1 MLPEHKWETEPLL
14 RFVAGVCFCLSLGSL
29 ASSAVLPRAAF
40 ATQEGKFFMFVTNS
54 LVLHGGT
61 LLLVSVLLRAHGLGW
76 RAAFGFAQPGL
87 ARTIGLAVAGVLVA
101 LPIALVL
108 QQLSA
113 LGMKTV
119 SVEPEVQVVVQTLQ
133 ETQTLQQ
140 RMFFAFVAIA
150 GAPVVEE
157 IIFRGILYPA
167 LKQHGWPRLALWG
180 TSLLFALTHANAATF
195 LPLSFLAMLLVFL
208 YERTGNLLAPIL
220 THSLFNAANYFALV
234 YQSELMDLLRR
245 ISPAQP

>member
-1 MLPEHKWETEPLL
+1 MKL
-14 RFVAGVCFCLSLGSL
+14 RD
-29 ASSAVLPRAAF
+29 
-40 ATQEGKFFMFVTNS
+40 
-54 LVLHGGT
+54 
-61 LLLVSVLLRAHGLGW
+61 VLLNLK
-76 RAAFGFAQPGL
+76 
-87 ARTIGLAVAGVLVA
+87 TSLAVAGVLVA

>member
-1 MLPEHKWETEPLL
+1 MLPEHKWEAEPLL
-14 RFVAGVCFCLSLGSL
+14 RFVAGVCFCLSLGAL
-29 ASSAVLPRAAF
+29 ASSAVLPKAAF
-40 ATQEGKFFMFVTNS
+40 ATQEGKFFLFVTNS

-61 LLLVSVLLRAHGLGW
+61 LLLVAVLLRAHGLGW
-76 RAAFGFAQPGL
+76 RAAFGFARPGL
-87 ARTIGLAVAGVLVA
+87 ARTVALAVGGVLVA
-101 LPIALVL
+101 LPVALVL

-140 RMFFAFVAIA
+140 RVFFAFVALV

-157 IIFRGILYPA
+157 LIFRGILYPA
-167 LKQHGWPRLALWG
+167 VKQQGWPRLALWG
-180 TSLLFALTHANAATF
+180 TSLLFALTHANTATF
-195 LPLSFLAMLLVFL
+195 LPLTFLALVLVFL

-220 THSLFNAANYFALV
+220 THSLFNAANYFALL
-234 YQSELMDLLRR
+234 YQGELKRFFNV
-245 ISPAQP
+245 P

>member
-1 MLPEHKWETEPLL
+1 VLPEHKWETEPLL

-29 ASSAVLPRAAF
+29 ASSAILPRAAF
-40 ATQEGKFFMFVTNS
+40 ATQEGKFFLFVTNS
-54 LVLHGGT
+54 VVLHGGT
-61 LLLVSVLLRAHGLGW
+61 LLLVANLLRAHGLGW
-76 RAAFGFAQPGL
+76 RPAFGLRMSGMVRTVSL
-87 ARTIGLAVAGVLVA
+87 AIAGALVA

-119 SVEPEVQVVVQTLQ
+119 SIEPEVQVVVQTLQ

-140 RMFFAFVAIA
+140 RLFFALVAIA

-167 LKQHGWPRLALWG
+167 IKQHGWPRLALWS
-180 TSLLFALTHANAATF
+180 TSLLFALTHANTATF
-195 LPLSFLAMLLVFL
+195 LPLTFLAMALVFL
-208 YERTGNLLAPIL
+208 YERTGNLFAPIL

-234 YQSELMDLLRR
+234 YQPELMQLLKRFL
-245 ISPAQP
+245 PTQP

>member
-1 MLPEHKWETEPLL
+1 VLPEHKWETEPLL
-14 RFVAGVCFCLSLGSL
+14 RFVAGVCFCLSLGAL
-29 ASSAVLPRAAF
+29 ASSAVLPKAAF
-40 ATQEGKFFMFVTNS
+40 ATQEGKFFLFVTNS

-61 LLLVSVLLRAHGLGW
+61 LLLVAVLLRAHGLGW
-76 RAAFGFAQPGL
+76 RAGFGLRAEGIV
-87 ARTIGLAVAGVLVA
+87 RTVSLAVAGVLVA

-119 SVEPEVQVVVQTLQ
+119 SVQPEVQVVVQTLQ

-140 RMFFAFVAIA
+140 RVFFAFVAIL

-167 LKQHGWPRLALWG
+167 IKQHGWPRLALWG
-180 TSLLFALTHANAATF
+180 TSLLFALTHANTATF
-195 LPLSFLAMLLVFL
+195 LPLTFLAMVLVFL

-220 THSLFNAANYFALV
+220 AHSLFNAANYFALV
-234 YQSELMDLLRR
+234 FQSELKRFLNL
-245 ISPAQP
+245 P

>member
-1 MLPEHKWETEPLL
+1 
-14 RFVAGVCFCLSLGSL
+14 
-29 ASSAVLPRAAF
+29 
-40 ATQEGKFFMFVTNS
+40 
-54 LVLHGGT
+54 
-61 LLLVSVLLRAHGLGW
+61 
-76 RAAFGFAQPGL
+76 
-87 ARTIGLAVAGVLVA
+87 
-101 LPIALVL
+101 
-108 QQLSA
+108 
-113 LGMKTV
+113 
-119 SVEPEVQVVVQTLQ
+119 
-133 ETQTLQQ
+133 
-140 RMFFAFVAIA
+140 VAIA

-180 TSLLFALTHANAATF
+180 TSLLFALTHANAATL